1 MVSETKLI
9 LKKLDTIKSD
19 LDLLKAKLIDVD
31 FVMTDLPWSN
41 KRSRE
46 RF

>member
-19 LDLLKAKLIDVD
+19 LDLLKTKLIDVD
-31 FVMTDLPWSN
+31 FVMTDLTL
-41 KRSRE
+41 E
-46 RF
+46 Q

>member
-31 FVMTDLPWSN
+31 FVMTDLTL
-41 KRSRE
+41 E
-46 RF
+46 Q